1 MKCLVCSQIVEP
13 GEQVFWG
20 TQIVYRG
27 PGESDFDYFEGSGG
41 LVGAV
46 HLFCLESPA
55 AISRM
60 PNTVVPVLVS
70 VEPESVVERS
80 DALSLF
86 EGVGHVD

>member
-20 TQIVYRG
+20 TQIVYKG

-46 HLFCLESPA
+46 HLFCLESSVEV
-55 AISRM
+55 SRM
-60 PNTVVPVLVS
+60 PNTVVPLLVLAES
-70 VEPESVVERS
+70 ESVVERS
-80 DALSLF
+80 NALELF
-86 EGVGHVD
+86 EV